1 MQPWLQP
8 MQRMYGLPSRAL
20 SGMPGSVIIARVIP
34 QASQSPRSIIA
45 FASAASTIRP
55 AAMTGTVD
63 AAFIRRAN
71 GTMALCSIGEG
82 GTIQLEP
89 RYVVDDPR
97 ATER

>member
-1 MQPWLQP
+1 MQPWLHP
-8 MQRMYGLPSRAL
+8 MQRKYGFPSRAL
-20 SGMPGSVIIARVIP
+20 PGMPGSVIIARVIP

-55 AAMTGTVD
+55 VAMTGTAD

-71 GTMALCSIGEG
+71 GTIALCSIGDG

-89 RYVVDDPR
+89 RYVVDEPS
-97 ATER
+97 ATDR